1 MMTEFLI
8 YDLKVAVLLAIFY
21 MFYRLMLAR
30 ETFHRVNRLVL
41 LATAIAS
48 FVLPLC
54 VITLHETVTME
65 MDMSLLATDV
75 ANDATAYEAA
85 SEPATPW
92 WQIVLPTLFII
103 GMVAT
108 LAHTLMSLFRIIR
121 MIRHSEQHPQD
132 DGTTICVSAN
142 AKVAPFSW
150 MHYIVM
156 NRADYEAHDNAI
168 LTHERGHIRL
178 RHSWDLI
185 LVDTLT
191 SLQWFNPAMWML
203 RSDLR
208 AIHEYEADAAV
219 LSQGINAHQYQYLLI
234 TKAAS
239 IGGYSL
245 ANGISHS
252 TLKNRIN
259 MMLHTQSPRQRYLK
273 LLALVPI
280 VAVALA
286 VNAEKVTDVVYT
298 NAEAPS
304 EESLSNEMVA
314 TAEPQLAGPEAVVAD
329 DNEKFIAKGIV
340 YDYNEDKPTP
350 IVGAVVQVV
359 GTKRGTVTDKEGR
372 FKIEVSKGERL
383 RVAYVGYES
392 TILGVSKAF
401 SDEGKDYIVGLL
413 PEKEAEKENRTFDV
427 VDEMPQFPGGP
438 SQLFEFLARNVN
450 YPTEA
455 EKANIQGRVIVTFV
469 VENDGSI
476 SGAKV
481 VKSVDPSLDAEAL
494 RVVNA
499 MPNWIPGKQNGKPTR
514 VKYTVPVTFRLQG
527 QDAHIGQYE
536 GTVNYDGDAKNK
548 PSEVVVVGYGSN
560 EKETTAYKVGYAASK
575 AGLGTEKIPLLYVD
589 GKEFPFENIGKIDP
603 KTIERM
609 DVLKDKSAIEK
620 YGEKAKDGV
629 ILITLK
635 KK

>member
-1 MMTEFLI
+1 MIEFLI

-30 ETFHRVNRLVL
+30 ETFHRINRIVL

-54 VITLHETVTME
+54 VITMHETITME

-75 ANDATAYEAA
+75 STDAITYKAP

-92 WQIVLPTLFII
+92 WKIVLPTLFII

-108 LAHTLMSLFRIIR
+108 LGHTLLSLFRIIR

-156 NRADYEAHDNAI
+156 NRMDYEARDEAI

-178 RHSWDLI
+178 HHSWDLI

-208 AIHEYEADAAV
+208 AIHEYEADAVV
-219 LSQGINAHQYQYLLI
+219 LSQGINARQYQYLLI

-273 LLALVPI
+273 LLALLPI

-286 VNAEKVTDVVYT
+286 VNAETVTEYVYDKPQNQVPVKKGNKAGTIKLGKQEIKV
-298 NAEAPS
+298 EK
-304 EESLSNEMVA
+304 
-314 TAEPQLAGPEAVVAD
+314 AEPATQTEIEQKESV
-329 DNEKFIAKGIV
+329 EGIHQ
-340 YDYNEDKPTP
+340 E
-350 IVGAVVQVV
+350 
-359 GTKRGTVTDKEGR
+359 
-372 FKIEVSKGERL
+372 
-383 RVAYVGYES
+383 
-392 TILGVSKAF
+392 
-401 SDEGKDYIVGLL
+401 
-413 PEKEAEKENRTFDV
+413 TFDV
-427 VDEMPQFPGGP
+427 VENMPQFPGGP
-438 SQLFEFLARNVN
+438 SKLFEFLAQNVN

-455 EKANIQGRVIVTFV
+455 EKANIQGRVIATFV
-469 VENDGSI
+469 VEKDGSI
-476 SGAKV
+476 SNAKV
-481 VKSVDPSLDAEAL
+481 VKSIDPSLDAEAL
-494 RVVNA
+494 RVINA
-499 MPNWIPGKQNGKPTR
+499 MPNWLPGKQNGKEVR
-514 VKYTVPVTFRLQG
+514 VKYTVPISFHLQG
-527 QDAHIGQYE
+527 KDANVAQYE
-536 GTVNYDGDAKNK
+536 GTVKYDREAKSK
-548 PSEVVVVGYGSN
+548 PSELVVVDYGS
-560 EKETTAYKVGYAASK
+560 ETYQK
-575 AGLGTEKIPLLYVD
+575 PLVYVD
-589 GKEFPFENIGKIDP
+589 GKEYPFENINKIDP
-603 KTIERM
+603 KTIDRM
-609 DVLKDKSAIEK
+609 DVLKDKEAVDK
-620 YGEKAKDGV
+620 YGEKAKNGV
-629 ILITLK
+629 ILITTK
-635 KK
+635 K

>member
-75 ANDATAYEAA
+75 ATDATAYEAA

-92 WQIVLPTLFII
+92 WQILLPTLFII

-132 DGTTICVSAN
+132 DGTIICVSAN

-219 LSQGINAHQYQYLLI
+219 LSQGINARQYQYLLI

-298 NAEAPS
+298 NDEAPS
-304 EESLSNEMVA
+304 EESLTNEIVA
-314 TAEPQLAGPEAVVAD
+314 TAEPQPAEPEAVMAD
-329 DNEKFIAKGIV
+329 DNKKFIAVGTV
-340 YDYNEDKPTP
+340 YDLGEANDDGIYQISPDKATP
-350 IVGAVVQVV
+350 IVGAVVQIVGSKKGVV
-359 GTKRGTVTDKEGR
+359 TGKDGK
-372 FKIEVSKGERL
+372 FKIEVSEGDDL
-383 RVAYVGYES
+383 QISYVGYE
-392 TILGVSKAF
+392 TTKIALNKAY
-401 SDEGKDYIVGLL
+401 SDKGNQYMVGLL
-413 PEKEAEKENRTFDV
+413 KEGRSSKANANGVFDV
-427 VDEMPQFPGGP
+427 VDEMPQFPGGA
-438 SQLFEFLARNVN
+438 SKLFEFIAQNVK
-450 YPTEA
+450 YPKEA
-455 EKANIQGRVIVTFV
+455 ENAGIQGRVIATFV
-469 VENDGSI
+469 VEKDGSI
-476 SGAKV
+476 SEAKV
-481 VKSVDPSLDAEAL
+481 VKSVNPLLDAEAL
-494 RVVNA
+494 RVINA
-499 MPNWIPGKQNGKPTR
+499 MPNWTPGKQRGEAVR
-514 VKYTVPVTFRLQG
+514 VKYTVPVSFHLQG
-527 QDAHIGQYE
+527 DKAPVTQYE
-536 GTVNYDGDAKNK
+536 ANLNYDGDGKK
-548 PSEVVVVGYGSN
+548 KLSEVVVVAYGPN
-560 EKETTAYKVGYAASK
+560 KEAK
-575 AGLGTEKIPLLYVD
+575 PLVYVD
-589 GKEFPFENIGKIDP
+589 GKEIPFEDINKVDP
-603 KTIERM
+603 KTIEQM
-609 DVLKDKSAIEK
+609 NIVKDKVAIKK

-629 ILITLK
+629 ILITTK
-635 KK
+635 KQ